1 MTEPSE
7 AQVKYLEAFII
18 CKMLQWH
25 GGFEFRFLQRLSA
38 PHLKRHQRWEAL
50 NLAVARASCPQDF
63 VTKEFELAAVLLSA
77 AVVLSSVWGVF
88 FAVAQY
94 ALGDLSLS

>member
-38 PHLKRHQRWEAL
+38 PHLKRQQRWEPL
-50 NLAVARASCPQDF
+50 NLAVARLKGF
-63 VTKEFELAAVLLSA
+63 LSTRFRHQ
-77 AVVLSSVWGVF
+77 GV
-88 FAVAQY
+88 
-94 ALGDLSLS
+94 